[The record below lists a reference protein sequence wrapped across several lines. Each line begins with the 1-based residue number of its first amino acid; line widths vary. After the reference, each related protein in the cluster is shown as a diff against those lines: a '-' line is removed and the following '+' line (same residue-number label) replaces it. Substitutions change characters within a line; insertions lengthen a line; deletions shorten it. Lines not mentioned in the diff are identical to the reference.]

1 MTDVLVG
8 RRPRTPRVG
17 GYADLARLTGALP
30 FATAALVGRLSTGA
44 VGLAVLLLVQHATGS
59 YSIAGIAVATF
70 GGFAAVLAPLTA
82 GWVHRRG
89 LRHTLPVLGLCHA
102 AVMTVLGLAGE
113 TLGPSPVVLVALCAL
128 AGSLAPPLGPTSRH
142 VWAALI
148 DDRDLLRK
156 AYGLDA
162 AADELLFTAGPVVT
176 GAVVALAGTQAG
188 VLLCAALVVTGT
200 AGMVASPLSR
210 SVGPTT
216 AAPVVRPT
224 RGRPFRAP
232 GLRKLMLVM
241 FAVGTGLGGIEM
253 AAVGFAQL
261 NADAVD
267 AGPLL
272 ATIALGCAT
281 GGILYGSVR
290 WRRTVRT
297 QLAILCATLT
307 CALLGGYAAA
317 STLPLLVV
325 AMFLAG
331 LVVAPALVA
340 GYTVAD
346 RIADPAARS
355 AARTLVTTVNNLG
368 TAAGTAVAGVIL
380 DHAGLGVA
388 LLACAAGTAVIAAF
402 AAPRS
407 RRDLSGTRST
417 PARSPRTSPAPTSTR
432 GSLLRS
438 GRVASS
444 RRSRPGCG
452 AGRARGTGGGAPGA

>member
-1 MTDVLVG
+1 MVG
-8 RRPRTPRVG
+8 RGPRTPRIG
-17 GYADLARLTGALP
+17 GYADLARLTGAPP
-30 FATAALVGRLSTGA
+30 FAAAALIGRLSTGT
-44 VGLAVLLLVQHATGS
+44 VGLAVLLIVQHATGS
-59 YSIAGIAVATF
+59 YSTAGIALATF

-89 LRHTLPVLGLCHA
+89 LRRTLPVLGLCHA
-102 AVMTVLGLAGE
+102 AVTTVLGLYGE
-113 TLGPSPVVLVALCAL
+113 SLGPSPVALVGLCAL

-162 AADELLFTAGPVVT
+162 AADELLFTAGPLAT
-176 GAVVALAGTQAG
+176 GAVVALAGPQAG
-188 VLLCAALVVTGT
+188 VLLCAALVVVGT
-200 AGMVASPLSR
+200 AGMVASPFSR
-210 SVGPTT
+210 SVGPST
-216 AAPVVRPT
+216 AAPEDGPT

-261 NADAVD
+261 HADAVD

-281 GGILYGSVR
+281 GGVLYGSVR

-307 CALLGGYAAA
+307 CALLGGFAAA

-380 DHAGLGVA
+380 DRAGLGAA

-407 RRDLSGTRST
+407 RARRDFSGTRST
-417 PARSPRTSPAPTSTR
+417 TARSPRPSPARTSTR
-432 GSLLRS
+432 GSLPRS
-438 GRVASS
+438 GRAASS

-452 AGRARGTGGGAPGA
+452 AGRARGTGAGAPGA